1 MARKLILNERDRVKR
16 EMEYLKVILQTLQ
29 DDTDEFE
36 AGKSVLR
43 TYVEQLK
50 EGIDAL
56 NRRWSELSQVGV
68 RQEEADFIREMSASI
83 PKPSL

>member
-1 MARKLILNERDRVKR
+1 MSRKLILKERDRVKR

-36 AGKSVLR
+36 GGKSVLR

-50 EGIDAL
+50 EGIDGL
-56 NRRWSELSQVGV
+56 GRRWSELSQVGV
-68 RQEEADFIREMSASI
+68 RQEEADFIREMNMSI